1 MKKRVRSSKII
12 SALCLIVAAMT
23 LFSVT
28 AGAVFVN
35 NSESGTDDIK
45 PMSNKFYLPPY
56 VDLTALEPNVTA
68 TEYTVG
74 GKTYAYDGGAI
85 DVTQGKTADKYGNEC
100 YVVQFKNGQNT
111 TSYTFYKLSSIPS
124 VYIDTSLGI
133 SSINKNKSLRDEAAE
148 IIIVDENGETVY
160 DDWAMKTVSEIKG
173 RGNATWGYAKKPY
186 QIKLGKKTDLFGM
199 GKAKTWILLA
209 NYMDESFL
217 RNSVSFRLADEL
229 GLAYSPKSMFVNL
242 YIDNTFMGLYQLC
255 EKTQIGTN
263 RIEIT
268 DLEEL
273 TEKAN
278 KGVDL
283 DALQTVV
290 ESSTLPN
297 VTRFS
302 YVKGV
307 ENPADITGGYLI
319 ELDNIYGQREKSWFT
334 TKNNNTYTV
343 KSPECASRE
352 QVLYIAEL
360 VSGMEEAIYSES
372 GKNSLGKHFS
382 EYVDVESLVAMYMTY
397 EMTKNWDAYV
407 GSTFFYKD
415 ADEGGETS
423 KIYAGPAWDFDHAY
437 GNLHRMTYSTDKTEL
452 WAAGTKRSD
461 FCRFFGAKLIAH
473 EELKDLL
480 AKYAAIA
487 TDNVIEMLCDGG
499 YVDKMSDL
507 LSDSV
512 AADKILWGH
521 TRGRDFEEWEVYKSG
536 DENSAIGFLTDFMRE
551 RATGMSGIYEY
562 FVGEEYVPSEP
573 ETTTAVTAEAT
584 TEATTAL
591 ATAEPTTV
599 APTTATTAIEVTTA
613 ESTEASTEPTE
624 TAKSGCGSAIS
635 SVLAVPAVLSVL
647 VFVKKKKE
655 NF

>member
-1 MKKRVRSSKII
+1 MKKRARSSKII
-12 SALCLIVAAMT
+12 SALCLAIALLM
-23 LFSVT
+23 LFSVA
-28 AGAVFVN
+28 AGAAFDN
-35 NSESGTDDIK
+35 CSESGTDDIK
-45 PMSNKFYLPPY
+45 PMSGKYYLPPY
-56 VDLTALEPNVTA
+56 VDLTALEINVTA

-74 GKTYAYDGGAI
+74 GKTYAYDGGPI
-85 DVTQGKTADKYGNEC
+85 DVTPGKTTDKYGSEC
-100 YVVQFKNGQNT
+100 YYVSLKNGQNT
-111 TSYTFYKLSSIPS
+111 TSYTFYQLSAIPS

-133 SSINKNKSLRDEAAE
+133 SSINKNKNLRDQATE
-148 IIIVDENGETVY
+148 IIIVDEDGKTVY
-160 DDWAMKTVSEIKG
+160 DDWSMKTVSEIKG

-217 RNSVSFRLADEL
+217 RNAVSFRLADGL
-229 GLAYSPKSMFVNL
+229 GLDFSPKSTFVNL

-273 TEKAN
+273 NEKAN
-278 KGVDL
+278 EGVDL
-283 DALQTVV
+283 DALKTVV
-290 ESSTLPN
+290 ESPSLPN
-297 VTRFS
+297 ITRIS
-302 YVKGV
+302 YVAGV
-307 ENPADITGGYLI
+307 NDPADITGGYLI

-352 QVLYIAEL
+352 QVLYIASL
-360 VSGMEEAIYSES
+360 VSEMEEAIYSPD
-372 GKNSLGKHFS
+372 GKNSLGRHYS
-382 EYVDVESLVAMYMTY
+382 EYVDVESLVAIYMTY

-480 AKYAAIA
+480 AKYASLA
-487 TDNVIEMLCDGG
+487 TDKVIEMLKSGG
-499 YVDKMSDL
+499 FVDKTSDL
-507 LSDSV
+507 LSASV

-521 TRGRDFEEWEVYKSG
+521 ARANDFEQWEVYKSG
-536 DENSAIGFLTDFMRE
+536 DENSAIGFLTDFMKV
-551 RATGMSGIYEY
+551 RAAGIYEY

-573 ETTTAVTAEAT
+573 EETTAVTTEAT
-584 TEATTAL
+584 TEAVT
-591 ATAEPTTV
+591 TAEPTTA
-599 APTTATTAIEVTTA
+599 APTEATTAAPIATTETEVTT
-613 ESTEASTEPTE
+613 EVSTEPTE
-624 TAKSGCGSAIS
+624 NTKSGCGSAIS
-635 SVLAVPAVLSVL
+635 SVLAIPAAILVL

-655 NF
+655 NG